1 MFRLMKKILTKF
13 EYSQKSKR
21 FNLWKLQFQMF
32 EERLLI
38 EINNQSRDSGNQH
51 FFSLASTIMH
61 PTLNEREGG
70 LS

>member
-1 MFRLMKKILTKF
+1 MKKILTKF

-38 EINNQSRDSGNQH
+38 EINN
-51 FFSLASTIMH
+51 
-61 PTLNEREGG
+61 
-70 LS
+70 